1 MLEENISKRPT
12 SGKYSQLR
20 PITGRPKTSHHYINA
35 NINIEN
41 NNFNKFKRDKVTQK
55 DGEKFGRN
63 VITESIDENK
73 NENENEYETK
83 NNQISEKKQFLEAF
97 EEEEDKDTFD
107 KILTNEIKR
116 LQNIN
121 DKKNELK
128 KINLIERDY
137 DDLYE
142 WTNLFN
148 NSRPLSSYVSIKKPK
163 IDMKENN
170 KIQEFKSPVVL
181 VDLHED
187 QMNLYF
193 GKNQFFKTDSED
205 KKNKIKNN
213 IIYNKNITKNKKKSK
228 DEKKPHIN
236 INSKNKA
243 ASKSNNKNF
252 NTTNKINSKFSKKI
266 SSNIKPD
273 KNVKSQNIN
282 PNSKTL
288 IHHHIRPMSVYSPRG
303 TACSFYFSSAFSD
316 YYKEDLKTF
325 SEKMKILKA
334 KIKSNPHK
342 LSHEIKNQRI
352 ISSRKER
359 ELNRILSIEQLNL
372 GKQDLITAA
381 DRRNPVPLLKS
392 IFKQK
397 YPNKEVI
404 KENIKMYFNT
414 MKPLGGESK
423 EVDYTKN
430 DRWRLS
436 QQIEEMRERKKN
448 YKLKLGNNN
457 CNDYSKSSE
466 YFNIKSTGNRNKHNL
481 ILSYYN
487 KEDPYIQMLEK
498 MISNRTNVN
507 INNNVDEK
515 IKWNNELTDIKYFN
529 PILQNL
535 NENYNIS
542 KNNKIIDE
550 NKEITNQNQVKKED
564 KENKENKEV
573 ETNLGQN
580 INIKNQEKKVDKNI
594 KSNKENKENKVNEEI
609 DKNNTEKKIRPKTGF
624 RSVGSNPKT
633 SWLKRPYTSIFKR
646 YNISYKNNQD
656 IKKNS
661 EDNNSLQFYYD
672 QDDNQYVSSNSFPL
686 KTISNVGNVSYD
698 KINQMIQERQ
708 FGSIKLKYDYLIT
721 TTGQINKIPNSP
733 KRKYSEDK
741 ILFLKNNI
749 ANNKENNKWNESF
762 NKYKIKK
769 NRINYYNFDNIT
781 NNFLKDN
788 QKESLYTVNY
798 FKNMRGKYYSSSN
811 NVNVKNKRNNKNK
824 MLNSIF
830 NESRYSKDDPEV
842 DLVDKAV
849 SSQTDSSY
857 RK

>member
-12 SGKYSQLR
+12 SGKYSKLR
-20 PITGRPKTSHHYINA
+20 PITGRPKTGHHYISA

-41 NNFNKFKRDKVTQK
+41 NNFNKFQRNILAQNDE
-55 DGEKFGRN
+55 EKFNRN

-73 NENENEYETK
+73 NENENENEIK

-97 EEEEDKDTFD
+97 EDEEDKDTFD

-148 NSRPLSSYVSIKKPK
+148 NSRPLSSYISIKKPK

-170 KIQEFKSPVVL
+170 KNQEFKSPVVL

-193 GKNQFFKTDSED
+193 GKNQLFKTDSED
-205 KKNKIKNN
+205 KKNKIKNK
-213 IIYNKNITKNKKKSK
+213 ILYNKNNNNIKNKKKSK
-228 DEKKPHIN
+228 DSKKSHIN
-236 INSKNKA
+236 INSINKTT
-243 ASKSNNKNF
+243 SKSNNKNY
-252 NTTNKINSKFSKKI
+252 NTTNNFNSKLSKKINS
-266 SSNIKPD
+266 NIKED
-273 KNVKSQNIN
+273 KNIKTQNIN

-303 TACSFYFSSAFSD
+303 TSCSFYFSSAFSD

-334 KIKSNPHK
+334 KIKSNPYK

-359 ELNRILSIEQLNL
+359 ELNRILSIEQLKL

-414 MKPLGGESK
+414 MKPLGGESR

-436 QQIEEMRERKKN
+436 EQIEEMREGKKK

-457 CNDYSKSSE
+457 SNEYSKSSE
-466 YFNIKSTGNRNKHNL
+466 YFNIKNTGNRNKHNL
-481 ILSYYN
+481 ILSYYS

-498 MISNRTNVN
+498 MISSRAN
-507 INNNVDEK
+507 INVKNNTEENIKEK
-515 IKWNNELTDIKYFN
+515 NELTDIKYFN

-542 KNNKIIDE
+542 KNKKIIDE
-550 NKEITNQNQVKKED
+550 NKEVNNQNH
-564 KENKENKEV
+564 
-573 ETNLGQN
+573 
-580 INIKNQEKKVDKNI
+580 QEKKVDKNI
-594 KSNKENKENKVNEEI
+594 KSIKENKDNKENKLNQEI

-633 SWLKRPYTSIFKR
+633 SYLKRPYTSIFKR
-646 YNISYKNNQD
+646 YNIFYKNQD

-672 QDDNQYVSSNSFPL
+672 QEDNQYVSSNSFPL

-721 TTGQINKIPNSP
+721 TTGQINKISNSP

-749 ANNKENNKWNESF
+749 ANNKENNKWNDSF

-769 NRINYYNFDNIT
+769 NKINYYNFDNIT
-781 NNFLKDN
+781 NNFIKEN
-788 QKESLYTVNY
+788 QKESFYTVNY

-811 NVNVKNKRNNKNK
+811 NVNIKNKRKNKNK
-824 MLNSIF
+824 ILNSIF
-830 NESRYSKDDPEV
+830 NESRYSKDDPDV

-849 SSQTDSSY
+849 SSQTDSSF